1 MRILFIGDIFGVP
14 GRRIIE
20 NKHEDIKQKNNI
32 DFCIANAENASHGRG
47 MSMSAADTLYGAGVD
62 FITMGNHT
70 WGNGEIFD
78 YIDYY
83 PVIRPANYAEGLPG
97 RGYEIVEGARL
108 KSWKAGGHG
117 VQTFLEVLQNSS
129 NPGFVE

>member
-20 NKHEDIKQKNNI
+20 NKLDEIKQKNNI

-83 PVIRPANYAEGLPG
+83 PVIRPANYAAGLPG
-97 RGYEIVEGARL
+97 RGYEIVETVNGKIAVINLIGIINYR
-108 KSWKAGGHG
+108 KSRFKI
-117 VQTFLEVLQNSS
+117 VCNVN
-129 NPGFVE
+129 